1 MTLST
6 INKLALSFLIFLSI
20 YTVNVHA
27 QCGFAPTNGRSGC
40 VPFLL
45 QLQDT
50 TTGSV
55 NTSWTVV
62 VGTSPPVHTTNNRQ
76 FSQYIT
82 DCGKIKVT
90 MTTTIAGVICT
101 RVDSNFNAYC
111 NPVIRGQFSPTV
123 SCTGQNVC
131 YTDFSTA
138 SSTNCLPLR
147 YRIDWGQSPL
157 DTVPGCRKYTL
168 GGTFCPTVVV
178 IDACG
183 CQSDSLFS
191 SPNCINITSPPTA
204 SFTGSPLSS
213 CTTPLVSTMTAQ
225 PAAAGTV
232 YQWYINGST
241 TAAQATTSNVFT
253 HSYTGGVYS
262 ITLIAV
268 NPLSNCADTMIR
280 ANYITVGSNASA
292 CFTASATVGCT
303 PKVITYC
310 PCTPGA
316 LSYAWSFPGA
326 SIPSV
331 VTTSNSTC
339 AGASYFNAGQYSSQ
353 LIVSFPGGCL
363 DTLLRTNY
371 VSLGGGALNISFT
384 STDSVSCSLPDTAH
398 LVYTGPACA
407 TCTFLW
413 SPPTPGNTTPGSHTG
428 TDFILTGY
436 QSITPS
442 LMVTDTFGC
451 TSTLIKN
458 NFLTAQKLKAAD
470 QVIDIHRSSCV
481 NDSILVINKTI
492 NSSAFSSVTWSFP
505 GAGTTITPSGDSVYL
520 SYGASGCHRYS
531 LIVKTVSGCVDTL
544 KDSICV
550 GNKPSVTL
558 TVNPHDICYEQICN
572 NFVATVNSGSDTPST
587 IIVWPEGLTTPTITT
602 TLIDT
607 PGETSIQSCYTYQD
621 FGNFTPCYV
630 AKIYGCP
637 GDTVCLSGPLDTVFI
652 KPPAAKINV
661 VFNCSNY
668 NNVTYQ
674 NLSTGADSTVWNID
688 GAVYINTPSVNKLYT
703 GPCGAKHVVSLTAF
717 NFSSGCVHTKKDTIT
732 IPCLG
737 VDFFT
742 PTTRKGCAG
751 SELFDS
757 ISIVYTDSNPTIPS
771 RIVWDLYEGA
781 TGVPNFTTPPA
792 PTGSKVLF
800 GTTVGNAYK
809 VCAQLTYPS
818 GCVDTFCKL
827 NYIVISLPMAAFG
840 VSDTAGCVPFTVH
853 FTDTSTL
860 FYSSISKFYW
870 TFGDNP
876 VIIDSSNFNPTHT
889 YDSVGV
895 YTAKLTIVDTNG
907 CSSIAIKKLVSNSI
921 VANFIESDS
930 VTCTANPDTLNPIT
944 FTNSSSGFVAHYR
957 WTLPAALGPTNPTP
971 GDVASFSSRF
981 TQQGSGQVCL
991 VASDRFGTCID
1002 SICKMI
1008 TVRNPIADYTMPNL
1022 ADTFHL
1028 CPPVIIN
1035 PFIDSSKNDICR
1047 CYWDFGDGSHYDTA
1061 CDASHIYS
1069 YPGYYPVTHI
1079 VTSCH
1084 GCADT
1089 IVKFHIHIKG
1099 PLVTMTTS
1107 GPGGCPCVPITFYV
1121 SSYDADVL
1129 NVNSGGGNPLF
1140 MNNVH
1145 IPRGT
1150 VTNPTL
1156 DTFQFIYCN
1165 VGNAIASV
1173 TAVDLTSNCSV
1184 TFPAPDTLVIDTP
1197 TVGFTSRPVCG
1208 TDTMCFRDIT
1218 RYSAPNAFTAHRAW
1232 DFGDGSPVDSTPSPC
1247 HLYTATGN
1255 YTVTLNVIDNV
1266 NCSNTVSRLVHVPIP
1281 PEAVLI
1287 TDDSIGCAPL
1297 TLRFYSDSSL
1307 VDDSTSIVRGIWRF
1321 GDGGGFGTYTDTSY
1335 TYTTPGS
1342 YVAMLVIQDGYNCTD
1357 TAREKIQVNPP
1368 TSISIGPAQT
1378 ICLGDT
1384 ATLSGSG
1391 TPTLHWY
1398 PDYNIDTTV
1407 LTAPRAW
1414 PRTDTTYYLRAG
1426 NSLRCY
1432 AYDSVRIDVST
1443 ITATDTAVSFCLG
1456 QTTSFTAVAQTTH
1469 GSISSY
1475 LWHFGDG
1482 ATGTGPVPT
1491 HVYGAY
1497 GDYIDS
1503 LVVTNSIGCRD
1514 TVYHRIS
1521 VSDRPH
1527 ASFTTVDTI
1536 TCLGTPIT
1544 VTNTSTP
1551 GTTVGLATFSFDMQ
1565 PDGIPDLTTSP
1576 SSYTYPTIGVY
1587 TILLIQSDSNSCKD
1601 TARQRVMVHGI
1612 PKAVVNGDSDC
1623 INIPTTLSGI
1633 ATIGDGPVTHYHWTI
1648 DGAAQSGD
1656 SIAITHVFTT
1666 PGAYTI
1672 CLSVSDTFGCPSPDS
1687 CRVVEI
1693 LSQPQDTIDPLDT
1706 TICLGY
1712 SAGFHITGRYS
1723 GIQWVPSLWVDNPT
1737 GSDVVVTPLQTVQYL
1752 VYAHYAHCIP
1762 KIDTVSIYVIDSV
1775 PVEATANPQNIVLG
1789 LSSNVK
1795 ATVKGTID
1803 SIVWDPDTTLSCRT
1817 CAAPIA
1823 TPRQTT
1829 TYTATIY
1836 YSKNGVTCS
1845 NRATVTITVIQ
1856 SCNNSL
1862 IYVPNTFTPN
1872 NDNTNDVF
1880 RIRGQGISKVNY
1892 FRIFDRWGKMVY
1904 EATNVEN
1911 PDDAAW
1917 NGALNNDKSRPE
1929 NSGVFVYLFE
1939 IECITGQ
1946 AVTGK
1951 GNVTLIR

>member
-1 MTLST
+1 
-6 INKLALSFLIFLSI
+6 
-20 YTVNVHA
+20 
-27 QCGFAPTNGRSGC
+27 
-40 VPFLL
+40 
-45 QLQDT
+45 
-50 TTGSV
+50 
-55 NTSWTVV
+55 
-62 VGTSPPVHTTNNRQ
+62 
-76 FSQYIT
+76 
-82 DCGKIKVT
+82 
-90 MTTTIAGVICT
+90 
-101 RVDSNFNAYC
+101 
-111 NPVIRGQFSPTV
+111 
-123 SCTGQNVC
+123 
-131 YTDFSTA
+131 
-138 SSTNCLPLR
+138 
-147 YRIDWGQSPL
+147 
-157 DTVPGCRKYTL
+157 
-168 GGTFCPTVVV
+168 
-178 IDACG
+178 
-183 CQSDSLFS
+183 
-191 SPNCINITSPPTA
+191 
-204 SFTGSPLSS
+204 
-213 CTTPLVSTMTAQ
+213 
-225 PAAAGTV
+225 
-232 YQWYINGST
+232 
-241 TAAQATTSNVFT
+241 
-253 HSYTGGVYS
+253 
-262 ITLIAV
+262 
-268 NPLSNCADTMIR
+268 
-280 ANYITVGSNASA
+280 
-292 CFTASATVGCT
+292 
-303 PKVITYC
+303 
-310 PCTPGA
+310 
-316 LSYAWSFPGA
+316 
-326 SIPSV
+326 
-331 VTTSNSTC
+331 
-339 AGASYFNAGQYSSQ
+339 
-353 LIVSFPGGCL
+353 
-363 DTLLRTNY
+363 
-371 VSLGGGALNISFT
+371 
-384 STDSVSCSLPDTAH
+384 
-398 LVYTGPACA
+398 
-407 TCTFLW
+407 
-413 SPPTPGNTTPGSHTG
+413 
-428 TDFILTGY
+428 
-436 QSITPS
+436 
-442 LMVTDTFGC
+442 
-451 TSTLIKN
+451 
-458 NFLTAQKLKAAD
+458 
-470 QVIDIHRSSCV
+470 
-481 NDSILVINKTI
+481 
-492 NSSAFSSVTWSFP
+492 
-505 GAGTTITPSGDSVYL
+505 
-520 SYGASGCHRYS
+520 
-531 LIVKTVSGCVDTL
+531 
-544 KDSICV
+544 
-550 GNKPSVTL
+550 
-558 TVNPHDICYEQICN
+558 
-572 NFVATVNSGSDTPST
+572 
-587 IIVWPEGLTTPTITT
+587 
-602 TLIDT
+602 
-607 PGETSIQSCYTYQD
+607 
-621 FGNFTPCYV
+621 
-630 AKIYGCP
+630 
-637 GDTVCLSGPLDTVFI
+637 
-652 KPPAAKINV
+652 
-661 VFNCSNY
+661 
-668 NNVTYQ
+668 
-674 NLSTGADSTVWNID
+674 
-688 GAVYINTPSVNKLYT
+688 
-703 GPCGAKHVVSLTAF
+703 
-717 NFSSGCVHTKKDTIT
+717 
-732 IPCLG
+732 
-737 VDFFT
+737 
-742 PTTRKGCAG
+742 
-751 SELFDS
+751 
-757 ISIVYTDSNPTIPS
+757 
-771 RIVWDLYEGA
+771 
-781 TGVPNFTTPPA
+781 
-792 PTGSKVLF
+792 
-800 GTTVGNAYK
+800 
-809 VCAQLTYPS
+809 
-818 GCVDTFCKL
+818 
-827 NYIVISLPMAAFG
+827 
-840 VSDTAGCVPFTVH
+840 
-853 FTDTSTL
+853 
-860 FYSSISKFYW
+860 
-870 TFGDNP
+870 
-876 VIIDSSNFNPTHT
+876 
-889 YDSVGV
+889 
-895 YTAKLTIVDTNG
+895 
-907 CSSIAIKKLVSNSI
+907 
-921 VANFIESDS
+921 
-930 VTCTANPDTLNPIT
+930 
-944 FTNSSSGFVAHYR
+944 
-957 WTLPAALGPTNPTP
+957 
-971 GDVASFSSRF
+971 
-981 TQQGSGQVCL
+981 
-991 VASDRFGTCID
+991 
-1002 SICKMI
+1002 
-1008 TVRNPIADYTMPNL
+1008 
-1022 ADTFHL
+1022 
-1028 CPPVIIN
+1028 
-1035 PFIDSSKNDICR
+1035 
-1047 CYWDFGDGSHYDTA
+1047 
-1061 CDASHIYS
+1061 
-1069 YPGYYPVTHI
+1069 
-1079 VTSCH
+1079 
-1084 GCADT
+1084 
-1089 IVKFHIHIKG
+1089 
-1099 PLVTMTTS
+1099 
-1107 GPGGCPCVPITFYV
+1107 
-1121 SSYDADVL
+1121 
-1129 NVNSGGGNPLF
+1129 
-1140 MNNVH
+1140 
-1145 IPRGT
+1145 
-1150 VTNPTL
+1150 
-1156 DTFQFIYCN
+1156 
-1165 VGNAIASV
+1165 
-1173 TAVDLTSNCSV
+1173 
-1184 TFPAPDTLVIDTP
+1184 
-1197 TVGFTSRPVCG
+1197 
-1208 TDTMCFRDIT
+1208 
-1218 RYSAPNAFTAHRAW
+1218 
-1232 DFGDGSPVDSTPSPC
+1232 
-1247 HLYTATGN
+1247 
-1255 YTVTLNVIDNV
+1255 
-1266 NCSNTVSRLVHVPIP
+1266 VPIP

-1432 AYDSVRIDVST
+1432 AYDSVRINVST